1 MMVKAEDEALKSQIS
16 SEVEKIKNQISAF
29 KKQELDNKKPEI
41 VSLLTDEII
50 KRYFYKEGLYEY
62 YTESNPEIMQAKSL
76 LNNPSEYSKIL
87 N

>member
-1 MMVKAEDEALKSQIS
+1 MLEKAEDEELQSRIS
-16 SEVEKIKNQISAF
+16 GEINNIQKEIKAH

-62 YTESNPEIMQAKSL
+62 YTTHNPEISRAKSI
-76 LNNPSEYSKIL
+76 LNSPSEYDEIL
-87 N
+87 K